1 MKNKKCIFI
10 LLMFFPIHMGLAQN
24 SFQDIFSSK
33 TRPLKK
39 NIRIEFQDSR
49 NNQTFMP
56 ISILKGKNEGPVFT
70 VVAGV
75 HGFEYPPIIGI
86 QELLGEIDIDS
97 LSGTLII
104 IPVAN
109 TASFFSRT
117 SIVNPNDQVN
127 LNGAFPGK
135 PNGSVTEKIAHFIT
149 TNIIPVSD
157 VFLDVHGGG
166 VNEDLIPFALFY
178 DNGNYPEQTK
188 RARKLSE
195 ASGFEY
201 IVSYPFTIR
210 DDEPAKY
217 VFKQASQNGKVALS
231 FESGKLGN
239 VQNDAI
245 SLIKKGVYNILT
257 EMKMYDKGTPP
268 NPNLNQRNYQTYIK
282 SNEKGIFYSHL
293 KAGDYVKKD
302 DIIGYITDE
311 FGEKLEEYKAHASG
325 IILYK
330 ISTPPVNVDDTLMCI
345 SSRL

>member
-1 MKNKKCIFI
+1 MI
-10 LLMFFPIHMGLAQN
+10 FPIHIGLAQN
-24 SFQDIFSSK
+24 SFQDIFSDN

-56 ISILKGKNEGPVFT
+56 ISILKGKNKGPVFT
-70 VVAGV
+70 IIAGV
-75 HGFEYPPIIGI
+75 HGFEYPPIVAI
-86 QELLGEIDIDS
+86 QELLEEIDIDS

-104 IPVAN
+104 IPIAN

-135 PNGSVTEKIAHFIT
+135 SDGSVTQKIAHFIT
-149 TNIIPVSD
+149 TNIIPASD

-195 ASGFEY
+195 VSGFEY

-217 VFKQASQNGKVALS
+217 VFKQACQNGKVALS

-239 VQNDAI
+239 VQNDAVN
-245 SLIKKGVYNILT
+245 LIKKGVYNILV
-257 EMKMYDKGTPP
+257 EMKMYDKDIQSSS
-268 NPNLNQRNYQTYIK
+268 NLIQLNNQTYIK
-282 SNEKGIFYSHL
+282 SREKGIFYSHL
-293 KAGDYVKKD
+293 KAGDSVKEG
-302 DIIGYITDE
+302 DIVGYITDE
-311 FGEKLEEYKAHASG
+311 FGEKLEEYKAHTSG

>member
-1 MKNKKCIFI
+1 
-10 LLMFFPIHMGLAQN
+10 MFFSTYMGFTQN
-24 SFQDIFSSK
+24 SFQDIFSSNS
-33 TRPLKK
+33 RPLKK

-56 ISILKGKNEGPVFT
+56 ISIIKGKKEGPVFT
-70 VVAGV
+70 IVAGV

-97 LSGTLII
+97 LNGTLII
-104 IPVAN
+104 IPLAN

-135 PNGSVTEKIAHFIT
+135 SNGSVTQKIAHFIT
-149 TNIIPVSD
+149 TNIIPESD

-188 RARKLSE
+188 KARKLSE
-195 ASGFEY
+195 VSGFEY
-201 IVSYPFTIR
+201 IVSYPFTIK

-217 VFKQASQNGKVALS
+217 VFKQASQDGKVALS

-239 VQNDAI
+239 VQNDAVR
-245 SLIKKGVYNILT
+245 LIKKGVYNILF
-257 EMKMYDKGTPP
+257 EMKMYDMRTQPS
-268 NPNLNQRNYQTYIK
+268 PNLIQLNNQTYIK
-282 SNEKGIFYSHL
+282 SKKNGIFYSQH
-293 KAGDYVKKD
+293 KAGDSVKEG
-302 DIIGYITDE
+302 DIVGYITNE
-311 FGEKLEEYKAHASG
+311 FGEKLEEYKAHTSG

-345 SSRL
+345 SSKI

>member
-56 ISILKGKNEGPVFT
+56 ISVLKGKNEGPVFT